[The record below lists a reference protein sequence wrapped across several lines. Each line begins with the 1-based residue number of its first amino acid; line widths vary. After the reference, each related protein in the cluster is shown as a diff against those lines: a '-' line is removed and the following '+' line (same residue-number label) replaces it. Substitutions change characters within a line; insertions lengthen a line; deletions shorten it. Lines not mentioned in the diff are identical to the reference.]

1 MQIAQLRAQCPVPGN
16 HFWPAWPPHTEHLV
30 KKLVILKEVV
40 CDQFKMKLNDMVSL
54 IGQFKSILPALMF
67 RVEMENFM
75 VTNLLAFT
83 NIKLMEL
90 NI

>member
-1 MQIAQLRAQCPVPGN
+1 M
-16 HFWPAWPPHTEHLV
+16 

-54 IGQFKSILPALMF
+54 IGQFKSVLPSLMF
-67 RVEMENFM
+67 RVETEKFM

-83 NIKLMEL
+83 NIKLMEP
-90 NI
+90 NIETE